1 MYSIRTA
8 ILILGLAGAGGAA
21 AQQMYKTVG
30 ADGKVTFSD
39 RPALETAAQLS
50 VMRSNTLRPVK
61 VASQEAAPA
70 VAAARS
76 GGQRPAAPAMVE
88 VSPQVEGAMVSVMAQ
103 AEFGRR
109 FYRFCNDTPE
119 QGRAFTKAATG
130 WKERNTAAVEQ
141 QRKLLMQ
148 VVTPAQRTEIHDKV
162 NALLA
167 DEQAKVS
174 GKAAPERAQWC
185 SGAIAEMSNDAADV
199 NQPEMMALDLK
210 LVSK

>member
-1 MYSIRTA
+1 MYCFHTA
-8 ILILGLAGAGGAA
+8 ILFLGLAAA
-21 AQQMYKTVG
+21 AGVSGQQMYKTVG

-61 VASQEAAPA
+61 VAPQEAVPA
-70 VAAARS
+70 AAAARPA
-76 GGQRPAAPAMVE
+76 GPRPVAPATVA

-119 QGRAFTKAATG
+119 QGRAFSKAASG

-148 VVTPAQRTEIHDKV
+148 VVTPAQRTEIHAKV
-162 NALLA
+162 NTLLA

-174 GKAAPERAQWC
+174 GKPAPERAQWC

-199 NQPEMMALDLK
+199 KQPEMMALDLK